1 MTPVAMTI
9 SAAARSCLAALLVA
23 ACSST
28 PPKKPLTADEL
39 AGMDPLPLNKGAKW
53 TYNVTVKRYDPDIE
67 KEVTR
72 TLQWVT
78 EVVDAHEAD
87 GVTAYR
93 IRGWPT
99 DLESTAV
106 AMPGAPSGAAG
117 SGSASAS
124 GAPGATPS
132 TANNAELPAPPA
144 TERTLLRHDNYFLW
158 GATTDPS
165 LDNAEG
171 WFSWP
176 VHDGERI
183 CPNRASAYCWLVS
196 AVETGYR
203 LTFNT
208 GPDEQAF
215 ELEPGTGVSRFHYA
229 HHGTVNEVD
238 AKLVSYSNGK

>member
-1 MTPVAMTI
+1 
-9 SAAARSCLAALLVA
+9 
-23 ACSST
+23 
-28 PPKKPLTADEL
+28 
-39 AGMDPLPLNKGAKW
+39 MDPLPLHKGAKW
-53 TYNVTVKRYDPDIE
+53 TYNVTVKRYDPDTE
-67 KEVTR
+67 KEITR

-78 EVVDAHEAD
+78 EVVDAREAD

-99 DLESTAV
+99 DLETTAV
-106 AMPGAPSGAAG
+106 AMGPVAASAAG
-117 SGSASAS
+117 SGSAG
-124 GAPGATPS
+124 GAPGATPA
-132 TANNAELPAPPA
+132 TTTNANDLPPPAA

-238 AKLVSYSNGK
+238 AKLVSYSNGR